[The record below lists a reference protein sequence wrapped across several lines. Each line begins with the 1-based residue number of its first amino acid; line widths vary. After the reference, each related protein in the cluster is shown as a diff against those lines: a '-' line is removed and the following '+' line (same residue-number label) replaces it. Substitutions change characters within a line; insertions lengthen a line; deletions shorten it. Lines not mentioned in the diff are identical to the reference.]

1 MDSKASLATFL
12 VLLMFGLG
20 TADRSHAQEIQ
31 EFIEITLT
39 DGSTFVGTI
48 LSESETE
55 ISFRTTL
62 GLEFTFLV
70 ADVRSRRTIRGRIS
84 QKGLMKLDPT
94 SSRLFFAATGRPLK
108 KGGIYLA
115 NYEIVFGLIAY
126 GVSEN
131 VIVSGGTSLFPG
143 AASQLIYIAPKLTLY
158 NKNDRS
164 FAVGVLAGRIAS
176 ENGGGGI
183 VYGVSTIGPS
193 DRAVSVGAGFLF
205 GGGDVNS
212 TPIILVGLERQLSS
226 KLKVISENYLFF
238 FDETAILVSAGL
250 RFIGG
255 KLTTDLAFVS
265 IITSDVIAPWLPWG
279 SFTYHFGK

>member
-1 MDSKASLATFL
+1 MRSKASFVTFL

-20 TADRSHAQEIQ
+20 TTENSHAQEIQ
-31 EFIEITLT
+31 DFIEITLT

-48 LSESETE
+48 LSESEAE
-55 ISFRTTL
+55 ISFRTTS

-70 ADVRSRRTIRGRIS
+70 ADVRSRRTIRGRVS

-115 NYEIVFGLIAY
+115 NYSIIFGLIAY
-126 GVSEN
+126 GVSDN

-143 AASQLIYIAPKLTLY
+143 TVAQLYYIAPKLTLY

-164 FAVGVLAGRIAS
+164 FAVGVLAGGITS

-183 VYGVSTIGPS
+183 LYGVSTIGPP

-205 GGGDVNS
+205 GGGEVSS
-212 TPIILVGLERQLSS
+212 TPIILVGLEKQLSS
-226 KLKVISENYLFF
+226 KLKLISENYLFP
-238 FDETAILVSAGL
+238 FDETEILVSAGL

-255 KLTTDLAFVS
+255 TLTTDLAFFS
-265 IITSDVIAPWLPWG
+265 IITSDESFWIPWL